1 MSQRANPQAHVKELV
16 LHQSVDERTEL
27 ERDVVECDKAGD
39 ETSDEK
45 EVHIDEEE
53 HTDDETVDDEEVHDE
68 EEVHEDEKMHDAD
81 DKETDEEITDAE
93 KVDIEKTKE
102 DKLDNK
108 QAGADQAAKD
118 DQAGALISVTRKE
131 KPEFPLSSSSLSL
144 SSDYGNQFLNVS
156 SDVSLVGIIEE
167 TTYAKINSLLDTIP
181 TPILTPLPT
190 PPTTTK
196 AQAIVIFI
204 PDPSPTVLKR
214 LSELEKKLEALSK
227 VDHSEDIEELVQANI
242 INEVKNQ
249 LPKFLPKAVSD
260 FVNPRI
266 ESTVREVLQKT
277 PAFLASSS
285 SRAAE
290 SFSEYELKK
299 ILFDKMDKSSSYMT
313 HDKHQELYNALLN
326 SMYLD
331 DAIASGEVNTDKVLR
346 KRHRDEDQDPLTGS
360 KKEKKISR
368 KGKDFEPPKDKV
380 QTGSSKGKTPPKSS
394 KTGKFVIA
402 EESVKEPVHEVA
414 MDVEEPIR
422 DDVVNDVD

>member
-53 HTDDETVDDEEVHDE
+53 HTDDETVDDEEVHEE

-81 DKETDEEITDAE
+81 DKETDEENTDAE
-93 KVDIEKTKE
+93 KVDTKKTEEEKKE
-102 DKLDNK
+102 
-108 QAGADQAAKD
+108 
-118 DQAGALISVTRKE
+118 I
-131 KPEFPLSSSSLSL
+131 PEFLPSSSSLSL
-144 SSDYGNQFLNVS
+144 SSDYVILEQ
-156 SDVSLVGIIEE
+156 
-167 TTYAKINSLLDTIP
+167 TIP
-181 TPILTPLPT
+181 TPILTPLAT
-190 PPTTTK
+190 PLTTTE
-196 AQAIVIFI
+196 AQATVISV
-204 PDPSPTVLKR
+204 PDPSPTVLER

-227 VDHSEDIEELVQANI
+227 VDHSEDIEELVQANV

-277 PAFLASSS
+277 SAFLASSS

-313 HDKHQELYNALLN
+313 HDKNQELYNALLN
-326 SMYLD
+326 SMCLD

-346 KRHRDEDQDPLTGS
+346 KRHRAEDQDPPTGS

-402 EESVKEPVHEVA
+402 EESVEEPVHEAA